1 MNPTLRRFMVLLV
14 VGTLALPLS
23 AADNPQ
29 AVLDSLKQLRADR
42 LAEAKAADK
51 RPDYAAITAEVNE
64 KAKAAVKAVAPAQ
77 VDLAAAEAWVDLFTQ
92 AQDYKGARAV
102 AGRWE
107 ASVQGEE
114 KLKAQLA
121 ILSQDFRLKDMKS
134 LAATLSQIK
143 PLDAAGAIRVANL
156 ANSYM
161 AGALTAA
168 DKDTAMQILVAGEA
182 ILPKDGF
189 ANDQQRE
196 QAKTAGEKLTK
207 TRKLITDNP
216 GKEAEAVEKSRRE
229 ELMALMTGRL
239 GGSNT
244 NAAASAA
251 AAREDREA
259 KFAKLIG
266 TDAPD
271 FEASHVHGEFKNL
284 EPLKGKVVI
293 LDFFA
298 HWCGPCI
305 ASLPSMRK
313 IYDDLKPKGLEMVG
327 LTRFYGYYG
336 AEHKTKRDMPAEAE
350 FARMKDFMAEKNI
363 NWPVAFVSK
372 DVFDAY
378 ACSGIPHVV
387 VIDRAGKIQKIK
399 VGYSASGV
407 QAFREELEKL
417 LGS

>member
-1 MNPTLRRFMVLLV
+1 MKPTAHISIALLIFC
-14 VGTLALPLS
+14 TLALPVS
-23 AADNPQ
+23 AAENPQ
-29 AVLDSLKQLRADR
+29 AILDSLRKLRADR

-64 KAKAAVKAVAPAQ
+64 KAKAAVKEVDPTKL
-77 VDLAAAEAWVDLFTQ
+77 DLAAAQAWVDLFAQ
-92 AQDYKGARAV
+92 AQDYKGARTV

-107 ASVQGEE
+107 AGAQGEE
-114 KLKAQLA
+114 KFKAQLA
-121 ILSQDFRLKDMKS
+121 MMSQDYRLKDMKS
-134 LAATLSQIK
+134 LAATLTEIK
-143 PLDAAGAIRVANL
+143 PMDAAGAIRVANL
-156 ANSYM
+156 ANSYV
-161 AGALTAA
+161 AGVLTAA
-168 DKDTAMQILVAGEA
+168 DKDTAMTLLAAGEA
-182 ILPKDGF
+182 FVPKDGF
-189 ANDQQRE
+189 TDDKQRE
-196 QAKTAGEKLTK
+196 QAKAAGEKLAK
-207 TRKLITDNP
+207 TRKLIADNP
-216 GKEAEAVEKSRRE
+216 GKEAEAVEKARRE
-229 ELMALMTGRL
+229 ELIALMTGRL
-239 GGSNT
+239 GGSST
-244 NAAASAA
+244 NAA
-251 AAREDREA
+251 AAREACEA

-271 FEASHVHGEFKNL
+271 FEASHVHGNFKNL

-336 AEHKTKRDMPAEAE
+336 AEHKTKRDMPADAE

-407 QAFREELEKL
+407 KAFREELEKL
-417 LGS
+417 LAS

>member
-1 MNPTLRRFMVLLV
+1 MKPTIRRFMVLLFIC
-14 VGTLALPLS
+14 TLALPLS
-23 AADNPQ
+23 SADNPQ
-29 AVLDSLKQLRADR
+29 TVLDSLKQLRVDR

-51 RPDYAAITAEVNE
+51 RPDYAAITAEVNA
-64 KAKAAVKAVAPAQ
+64 KAKAAVKAVDPTQ
-77 VDLAAAEAWVDLFTQ
+77 VDLTAAEAWVNLFTQ

-121 ILSQDFRLKDMKS
+121 IMSQDFRLKDMKS

-143 PLDAAGAIRVANL
+143 PVDATGAIRVANL
-156 ANSYM
+156 ANSYV

-182 ILPKDGF
+182 NLPKEGF

-196 QAKTAGEKLTK
+196 QAKTAGEKLAK
-207 TRKLITDNP
+207 TRKLIADNP
-216 GKEAEAVEKSRRE
+216 GKEAEAVEKARRE

-244 NAAASAA
+244 NASASAA
-251 AAREDREA
+251 AAREAREA

-336 AEHKTKRDMPAEAE
+336 AEHKTKRDMPADAE
-350 FARMKDFMAEKNI
+350 FARMKDFMVEKNI

>member
-1 MNPTLRRFMVLLV
+1 MKPTIRRFMVLLSV
-14 VGTLALPLS
+14 CTLALPLF

-64 KAKAAVKAVAPAQ
+64 KARAAVKAVDPAQ

-92 AQDYKGARAV
+92 AQDYRGARAV

-121 ILSQDFRLKDMKS
+121 IMSQDYRLKDMKS

-143 PLDAAGAIRVANL
+143 PTDAAGAIRVANL
-156 ANSYM
+156 ANGYV

-168 DKDTAMQILVAGEA
+168 DRDTALQILGAGEA

-196 QAKTAGEKLTK
+196 QAKTAGEKLAK

-216 GKEAEAVEKSRRE
+216 GKEAEAVEKARRE
-229 ELMALMTGRL
+229 ELIALMTGRL

-244 NAAASAA
+244 NAAASAT
-251 AAREDREA
+251 AAREAREA

-271 FEASHVHGEFKNL
+271 FEASHVHGEFKKL

-336 AEHKTKRDMPAEAE
+336 AEHKTRRDMPADAE

-407 QAFREELEKL
+407 QAFREEVEKL
-417 LGS
+417 LGN

>member
-1 MNPTLRRFMVLLV
+1 MKPTIRRFLALLFV
-14 VGTLALPLS
+14 CTLAMPLFS
-23 AADNPQ
+23 ADNPQ

-42 LAEAKAADK
+42 LAEAKAAAQ
-51 RPDYAAITAEVNE
+51 RPDYAAIAAAVNE
-64 KAKAAVKAVAPAQ
+64 KAKAAVQGVDPAR
-77 VDLAAAEAWVDLFTQ
+77 VDLAAAQAWVDLFTQ
-92 AQDYKGARAV
+92 AQDYEGARTMA
-102 AGRWE
+102 ARWE
-107 ASVQGEE
+107 ASVSGEE
-114 KLKAQLA
+114 KFTAQLA
-121 ILSQDFRLKDMKS
+121 LMTLDQRLKNMKS
-134 LAATLSQIK
+134 VAATLAKTK
-143 PLDAAGAIRVANL
+143 PTDTAGAIRLATL
-156 ANSYM
+156 ANGYV
-161 AGALTAA
+161 ATALTAA
-168 DKDTAMQILVAGEA
+168 DKDTALQILAAGEA

-196 QAKTAGEKLTK
+196 QAKNAGEKLAK
-207 TRKLITDNP
+207 TRKLIADNP
-216 GKEAEAVEKSRRE
+216 GKEAEAIEKARRE
-229 ELMALMTGRL
+229 ELIALMTGRL

-251 AAREDREA
+251 AAREAREA

-271 FEASHVHGEFKNL
+271 FEASHVHGNFKNL

-305 ASLPSMRK
+305 ASLPSMRE

-327 LTRFYGYYG
+327 LTRFYGYYK

-417 LGS
+417 LAS

>member
-1 MNPTLRRFMVLLV
+1 MVLLFIC
-14 VGTLALPLS
+14 TLALPLS
-23 AADNPQ
+23 SADNPQ
-29 AVLDSLKQLRADR
+29 TVLDSLKQLRVDR

-51 RPDYAAITAEVNE
+51 RPDYAAITAEVNA
-64 KAKAAVKAVAPAQ
+64 KAKAAVKAVDPTQ
-77 VDLAAAEAWVDLFTQ
+77 VDLTAAEAWVNLFTQ

-121 ILSQDFRLKDMKS
+121 IMSQDFRLKDMKS

-143 PLDAAGAIRVANL
+143 PVDATGAIRVANL
-156 ANSYM
+156 ANSYV

-182 ILPKDGF
+182 NLPKEGF

-196 QAKTAGEKLTK
+196 QAKTAGEKLAK
-207 TRKLITDNP
+207 TRKLIADNP
-216 GKEAEAVEKSRRE
+216 GKEAEAVEKARRE

-244 NAAASAA
+244 NASASAA
-251 AAREDREA
+251 AAREAREA

-336 AEHKTKRDMPAEAE
+336 AEHKTKRDMPADAE
-350 FARMKDFMAEKNI
+350 FARMKDFMVEKNI

>member
-1 MNPTLRRFMVLLV
+1 MKPTIRRFMVLLSV
-14 VGTLALPLS
+14 CTLALPLF

-64 KAKAAVKAVAPAQ
+64 KAKAAVKAVDPAQ

-196 QAKTAGEKLTK
+196 QAKTAGEKLAK

-216 GKEAEAVEKSRRE
+216 GKEAEAVEKARRE

-251 AAREDREA
+251 AAREAREA

-271 FEASHVHGEFKNL
+271 IEASHVHGEFKNL

-350 FARMKDFMAEKNI
+350 FARMKDFMAEKSI